1 MIAEDARG
9 RQRHPQP
16 LGVLIESDQSSGVS
30 APIAP
35 ETAWDCRIPLADPRN
50 TAVMRRNG
58 TQLDALDR
66 EILRLLQE
74 DATVS
79 PRDLAGMCHSSEAT
93 VRRRIARLRHNDVM
107 RIVAVADPFKQGYS
121 VVAIINMKI
130 DQRKIHDIKTA
141 LARMKELRF
150 VGVTV
155 GGYDMVAEAWF
166 KSTAEMLTFTT
177 DALARVPGILRTEP
191 LQILEMVTY
200 TYDWGKRV

>member
-1 MIAEDARG
+1 
-9 RQRHPQP
+9 
-16 LGVLIESDQSSGVS
+16 
-30 APIAP
+30 
-35 ETAWDCRIPLADPRN
+35 
-50 TAVMRRNG
+50 MRRNG